1 MEKIKNFIAISKMRC
16 SEYYKHLIVLFLI
29 YLLAF
34 SALMRAN
41 YTYADDIGR
50 TFDGYHGWLDWSR
63 WTTQILA
70 TFIHAEWHLT
80 DISPFPQILACFI
93 MAVAG
98 IIVLISFK
106 EEREIDIWNISAISI
121 TALAPYFLGS
131 ISYKFNSPYMALSFL
146 ASVLPFLA
154 KKLSAKIYA
163 LTSIFCLLVMCTSYQ
178 AYSGVYPMIA
188 LLLTMQ
194 DLKAGTRFKES
205 INFLITSAICY
216 LVSLCV
222 FWLFL
227 MRDNGVS
234 VLSLSHFF
242 PDTFRRYLNYYKTI
256 SSDFT
261 WLWKALIVAIVFLFL
276 YSFCHTAKI
285 QKVLALLL
293 GIAVIFINSIL
304 CFGAYLFISREAFD
318 ARAMNGFNIFLA
330 LLAVFISFHV
340 HSYIPRLVYSA
351 LTWCFFVFS
360 LTYGNALAQE
370 QIYIDYRVQLAVH
383 DLNDLDIMQTQKTK
397 SFYVEGSIG
406 MAPVNENMAKVYP
419 ILKRTIYNGF
429 NVGNLG
435 QYYICNYMNIPNIQ
449 SGSDDHMVS
458 DLPVL
463 KDTMLHTIT
472 GDENNIVLTFK

>member
-1 MEKIKNFIAISKMRC
+1 M
-16 SEYYKHLIVLFLI
+16 
-29 YLLAF
+29 
-34 SALMRAN
+34 
-41 YTYADDIGR
+41 
-50 TFDGYHGWLDWSR
+50 
-63 WTTQILA
+63 
-70 TFIHAEWHLT
+70 
-80 DISPFPQILACFI
+80 
-93 MAVAG
+93 
-98 IIVLISFK
+98 
-106 EEREIDIWNISAISI
+106 
-121 TALAPYFLGS
+121 
-131 ISYKFNSPYMALSFL
+131 
-146 ASVLPFLA
+146 
-154 KKLSAKIYA
+154 
-163 LTSIFCLLVMCTSYQ
+163 
-178 AYSGVYPMIA
+178 
-188 LLLTMQ
+188 
-194 DLKAGTRFKES
+194 
-205 INFLITSAICY
+205 
-216 LVSLCV
+216 
-222 FWLFL
+222 
-227 MRDNGVS
+227 
-234 VLSLSHFF
+234 
-242 PDTFRRYLNYYKTI
+242 NYYKTI

-397 SFYVEGSIG
+397 NFYVEGSIG